1 MRKLSF
7 PLLLFVFIL
16 FSCGKEI
23 ETRVIQGYIYK
34 NCESPFND
42 LNLSIM
48 GIKEVP
54 FSSKMELLGDITTD
68 KNGYY
73 HLSYESTS
81 KYDRIIFY
89 EPSIGSSLS
98 IIRVP
103 YQDNLELFHYVD
115 GRSTHKLSFRL
126 NSSFGQQDTLY
137 LGRYT
142 IRSTLS
148 LTPPFYTLV
157 GPFEEGRNYKIKYGE
172 LREYSPWFEL
182 VSSSYVR
189 DETLFWAL
197 GRAEYNAIYMHPD
210 TLDNQILKDIK
221 TPICG
226 QGSELIIDLREK

>member
-1 MRKLSF
+1 MRKLFFFLS
-7 PLLLFVFIL
+7 LFVFIF
-16 FSCGKEI
+16 FSCEKEM
-23 ETRVIQGYIYK
+23 ETRIIQGYIYK
-34 NCESPFND
+34 NCKEPFANLNITVEGFKLNAFSPSTTT
-42 LNLSIM
+42 L
-48 GIKEVP
+48 GI
-54 FSSKMELLGDITTD
+54 ITTD
-68 KNGYY
+68 ENGYY
-73 HLSYESTS
+73 SLSYESN
-81 KYDRIIFY
+81 KKFEKICFYDTEFGHKKNII
-89 EPSIGSSLS
+89 E
-98 IIRVP
+98 VP

-189 DETLFWAL
+189 EETLFWAL
-197 GRAEYNAIYMHPD
+197 GRAEYNAIYMYPD